1 MRLIQAS
8 QRDGLSVGKNG
19 AFATL
24 SEAARAAGPGDTI
37 LVDTD
42 LYLDECVAID
52 KPLRIVGVNGTP
64 VFQATRLV
72 PNEKA
77 IFLTRADVT
86 IENIAFRD
94 AAGINGNGAGIR
106 HECGNLFVERCIFRA
121 NQNGVFCADDPE
133 ATVTVIDCEFI
144 GNGSG
149 DGHTHGLYVATEA
162 ASLMI
167 DRSTFV
173 GTQVGHHVKS
183 RARHSTVRGSHFG
196 DYSSGRTSYAI
207 DVPNGGI
214 ALISGNRLTQ
224 NPCAEHFAMVNYGGE
239 GMKYNANRLSVVGNV
254 FVGSGAWF
262 TVAVRNRSNISPHIV
277 DNQFESIRFPLLGR
291 GRVKGRRRFAP
302 V

>member
-1 MRLIQAS
+1 MRLVQAS
-8 QRDGLSVGKNG
+8 QRDDLSVGKNG

-24 SEAARAAGPGDTI
+24 SEALRAARPGNTI
-37 LVDTD
+37 LVDAGV
-42 LYLDECVAID
+42 YLDECVTVEM
-52 KPLRIVGVNGTP
+52 PVRIIGVNGTP
-64 VFQATRLV
+64 VFQATRLL

-106 HECGNLFVERCIFRA
+106 HERGNLFIENCIFRA

-133 ATVTVIDCEFI
+133 ATVTVSACEFI

-162 ASLMI
+162 ASLLI
-167 DRSTFV
+167 ERSTFV

-214 ALISGNRLTQ
+214 ALISGNRLIQ
-224 NPCAEHFAMVNYGGE
+224 NPCAQHFAMINYGGE
-239 GMKYNANRLSVVGNV
+239 GMKYGANSLSVVGNA
-254 FVGSGAWF
+254 FEGSGAWL
-262 TVAVRNRSNISPHIV
+262 TVAVRNRSNVSPQIV
-277 DNQFESIRFPLLGR
+277 DNQFGSIRFPLLGR
-291 GRVKGRRRFAP
+291 GRVNGRRRLAP